1 MARTL
6 TSRTLLLRL
15 ALPAALAAS
24 ALAAAAPAAVTDGM
38 IERFGP
44 PWISIESP
52 PNPHDRATRGAFL
65 VVRTYHHG
73 DLVGQGVRGTAEGI
87 VGGQRRSVALR
98 FDDTSQPGVYA
109 LKRQWPTE
117 GRWALV
123 VTTGTVGDGASA
135 LVSIADDRVASVV
148 VPTREQ
154 DGWNIPRAVTR
165 AEIDAALGVRVAA
178 GR

>member
-1 MARTL
+1 M
-6 TSRTLLLRL
+6 SRTLLLRL
-15 ALPAALAAS
+15 ALPAALAVS
-24 ALAAAAPAAVTDGM
+24 VLAAAAPAAVTDVTDVM
-38 IERFGP
+38 AERFGP

-73 DLVGQGVRGTAEGI
+73 DLVGQGIRGTAEGI
-87 VGGQRRSVALR
+87 VGGQRRSVTLR
-98 FDDTSQPGVYA
+98 FDDTSHPGVYA

-135 LVSIADDRVASVV
+135 LVTVADDRVASVV
-148 VPTREQ
+148 VPTRQQ

>member
-1 MARTL
+1 M
-6 TSRTLLLRL
+6 SRTLLLRL
-15 ALPAALAAS
+15 ALPAALLAS
-24 ALAAAAPAAVTDGM
+24 ALAAAPHAAV
-38 IERFGP
+38 ERFGP

-52 PNPHDRATRGAFL
+52 PNPHDRTTRGAFL

-73 DLVGQGVRGTAEGI
+73 DLVGQGLRGTAEGI
-87 VGGQRRSVALR
+87 VGGQRRTVTLR
-98 FDDTSQPGVYA
+98 FDETSHPGVYA

-135 LVSIADDRVASVV
+135 LVTVADDRVASVV
-148 VPTREQ
+148 VPTRQQ
-154 DGWNIPRAVTR
+154 DGWTIPRAVTR
-165 AEIDAALGVRVAA
+165 AEIDAALGVRVASS

>member
-1 MARTL
+1 M
-6 TSRTLLLRL
+6 SRTLLLRL
-15 ALPAALAAS
+15 ALPVALAAS
-24 ALAAAAPAAVTDGM
+24 ALAAATPDAVV
-38 IERFGP
+38 ERFGP

-52 PNPHDRATRGAFL
+52 PNPHDRTTRDAFL

-87 VGGQRRSVALR
+87 VGGQRRSVTLR
-98 FDDTSQPGVYA
+98 FDETSHPGVYA

-123 VTTGTVGDGASA
+123 VTTGTTGDGASA
-135 LVSIADDRVASVV
+135 LVTVADDRVASVV
-148 VPTREQ
+148 VPTRQQ
-154 DGWNIPRAVTR
+154 DGWNSPRAVTR
-165 AEIDAALGVRVAA
+165 AEIDAALGVRVASS

>member
-1 MARTL
+1 M
-6 TSRTLLLRL
+6 SRTLLLRL

-24 ALAAAAPAAVTDGM
+24 ALAAAAPAAVTDG

-73 DLVGQGVRGTAEGI
+73 DLVTQGIRGTAEGI
-87 VGGQRRSVALR
+87 VGGQRRSVTLR
-98 FDDTSQPGVYA
+98 FDGTSQPGVYA